1 MPIRASGFT
10 ALGELINRHGFA
22 LPFVIEKS
30 GIDRNRLAYL
40 RTKANAVLS
49 LWEAYA
55 LAPIFRMTLDQFAEE
70 LKRIEEEGGKQ

>member
-1 MPIRASGFT
+1 MPAKANKLTS
-10 ALGELINRHGFA
+10 LGKLINQTGLA